1 MKSIVKF
8 SLIAALIS
16 STSAF
21 AAFDDLADLADTTL
35 TAAEMADG
43 MVSSTSV
50 GAAILQSGD
59 AAVGIIFTAKDAENL
74 AIIST
79 QSDEFVAII
88 DQSNATASKAM
99 IIEKGEAVTAP
110 LAP

>member
-21 AAFDDLADLADTTL
+21 AAFDDLADLADPTL
-35 TAAEMADG
+35 DAATMADDLAA
-43 MVSSTSV
+43 SLSV
-50 GAAILQSGD
+50 GAAILQSGLG
-59 AAVGIIFTAKDAENL
+59 AVGVIFTAVDAANL

-88 DQSNATASKAM
+88 DQTRAEESKAM
-99 IIEKGEAVTAP
+99 IIEKGVAVIVPAGQ
-110 LAP
+110 